1 MRTIRKLSF
10 LGVLSIG
17 IAVLFLVGI
26 SFMQAQVTTRGKP
39 KQWQRHYSERGKEGV
54 DESWK

>member
-26 SFMQAQVTTRGKP
+26 SSMQAQVTTRGKP
-39 KQWQRHYSERGKEGV
+39 EKPVKPDKPGEEEVTWAV
-54 DESWK
+54 